1 MILTSE
7 QLEQIIR
14 EETEAALRE
23 VDMKKIVG
31 KLKKKP
37 AEPVRQKTPEEH
49 YEEAIALV
57 PEKAWGVG
65 WSMNAQIAYEQA
77 LGQATDYNNYKYETP
92 YHRRDYDITM
102 PSGQK
107 KRLTILYKNE
117 PMNEIDMK
125 KIGQGI
131 KQTSKKMG
139 QGVKQAV
146 GKLKKK
152 PAQPAPPVEPP
163 LPPDG
168 VSYDPTTKQWQARKT
183 VTVDLAEY
191 PFNFSQSDEDS
202 IRYELEHMLQDNGW
216 PGGSSDL
223 IRKPRPDR
231 GAGKMEVQFTL
242 LAGAREDARNAEMR
256 KRMGLEE
263 RT

>member
-7 QLEQIIR
+7 QLEQIIK
-14 EETEAALRE
+14 EETEAALR
-23 VDMKKIVG
+23 
-31 KLKKKP
+31 
-37 AEPVRQKTPEEH
+37 
-49 YEEAIALV
+49 
-57 PEKAWGVG
+57 
-65 WSMNAQIAYEQA
+65 
-77 LGQATDYNNYKYETP
+77 
-92 YHRRDYDITM
+92 
-102 PSGQK
+102 
-107 KRLTILYKNE
+107 
-117 PMNEIDMK
+117 EIDMK

-131 KQTSKKMG
+131 KQT
-139 QGVKQAV
+139 V

-216 PGGSSDL
+216 RGGSSDL
-223 IRKPRPDR
+223 TRKPRPDR

>member
-7 QLEQIIR
+7 QLEQIIK
-14 EETEAALRE
+14 EETEAVLNEAEKLIGMGRSPDRSVAKDLAVADARGKGHDITELQRSGQYDEKLSQDNSTGEYIFRIYKIGQEELRE
-23 VDMKKIVG
+23 V
-31 KLKKKP
+31 
-37 AEPVRQKTPEEH
+37 
-49 YEEAIALV
+49 
-57 PEKAWGVG
+57 
-65 WSMNAQIAYEQA
+65 
-77 LGQATDYNNYKYETP
+77 
-92 YHRRDYDITM
+92 
-102 PSGQK
+102 
-107 KRLTILYKNE
+107 
-117 PMNEIDMK
+117 DMK